1 MSNACDTD
9 VTSSLPQIFLQCL
22 ERLETDAQKMT
33 DRDELVRFFC
43 ERVVPFL
50 AESDVISDLRSDWQ
64 KKYIQTN
71 EAICDL
77 QRRATTEVL
86 ASLQE
91 LKDSLCKSRDVKI
104 RQQLLHL
111 DEIAKQEEPPRY
123 ETLYYELK
131 NLLFLA
137 LQAGYVDLCKRYA
150 LLASRKVY
158 VANQLSDEPYIDT
171 FVFAPSVIKAYEAIE
186 NVHLGR
192 LHDPSIVWGYFESVM
207 WCWKT
212 PRIYFEQPTKK
223 DQPIS
228 FQVLCNMSAW
238 MEIAATRDRLELRSP
253 VVIFTNDLFQRGLN
267 VIINAISMFL
277 AGAPIRAVSTSC
289 DPEVAFTLVLDG
301 NELWVHATFENW
313 ATEKFLVQAF
323 HEGDDGE
330 GSSLFKF
337 VKSIF
342 ASPQR
347 GERRAR
353 LLSEWETASKHISRL
368 RLPEELKQA
377 FFGQKA
383 HGSTYY
389 FAGTQVRIKKAETI
403 VKILRERTDGWV
415 NN

>member
-1 MSNACDTD
+1 MG
-9 VTSSLPQIFLQCL
+9 VSSASPHIFLQCL
-22 ERLETDAQKMT
+22 ERLEADAQEMI

-64 KKYIQTN
+64 QKYIQMN
-71 EAICDL
+71 EAIDDL
-77 QRRATTEVL
+77 QKRATTEVL

-91 LKDSLCKSRDVKI
+91 LKGSLCKSKEAKI

-111 DEIAKQEEPPRY
+111 DEITKREDPPRY

-158 VANQLSDEPYIDT
+158 VGNQLSDELYIDT
-171 FVFAPSVIKAYEAIE
+171 FVFAPSVTLVCNAIE
-186 NVHLGR
+186 SSHSAR
-192 LHDPSIVWGYFESVM
+192 LHDPAIVWGYFESAM
-207 WCWKT
+207 WCWRT
-212 PRIYFEQPTKK
+212 PRMYFEQPTKK

-238 MEIAATRDRLELRSP
+238 MEIAVTRERLELRSP
-253 VVIFTNDLFQRGLN
+253 VVIFTNDLFQRGLS
-267 VIINAISMFL
+267 VIINAIGMFL
-277 AGAPIRAVSTSC
+277 AGAPVRAIATTRE
-289 DPEVAFTLVLDG
+289 PEVTFTLVLDG
-301 NELWVHATFENW
+301 NELWVHATFENR
-313 ATEKFLVQAF
+313 ATEKFFIQAF
-323 HEGDDGE
+323 HECGDGE
-330 GSSLFKF
+330 GSALFKF

-342 ASPQR
+342 TTSQR

-353 LLSEWETASKHISRL
+353 LPAKWETASKHINRL
-368 RLPEELKQA
+368 KLPEDLKQA
-377 FFGQKA
+377 FFERKA

-389 FAGTQVRIKKAETI
+389 LAGTQVRIKNPGGVMHELAERRE
-403 VKILRERTDGWV
+403 ILE
-415 NN
+415 